1 MVEKRIL
8 GLDVGDKTIGIAVT
22 DPMGWTVQPVT
33 TLQRK
38 NLKQTLD
45 DLFQFIQEY
54 DIQEIVLGLPLDISG
69 AEGPQAQ
76 KVRLFERQL
85 HNFLQK
91 KHCNLS
97 VVAWDESFSTQ
108 EAEEVLIAADMSR
121 KKRKNIVDKLAA
133 QRILQSYLE
142 SLKK

>member
-69 AEGPQAQ
+69 AEGPQA
-76 KVRLFERQL
+76 
-85 HNFLQK
+85 H
-91 KHCNLS
+91 
-97 VVAWDESFSTQ
+97 
-108 EAEEVLIAADMSR
+108 
-121 KKRKNIVDKLAA
+121 KR
-133 QRILQSYLE
+133 RPSE
-142 SLKK
+142 

>member
-1 MVEKRIL
+1 MLIIFNLNQQL
-8 GLDVGDKTIGIAVT
+8 GLSSFILK
-22 DPMGWTVQPVT
+22 
-33 TLQRK
+33 K
-38 NLKQTLD
+38 NLFK
-45 DLFQFIQEY
+45 FIQEY

-85 HNFLQK
+85 HNFLKK

-108 EAEEVLIAADMSR
+108 EVEEVLIAVDMSR

-142 SLKK
+142 SLTK